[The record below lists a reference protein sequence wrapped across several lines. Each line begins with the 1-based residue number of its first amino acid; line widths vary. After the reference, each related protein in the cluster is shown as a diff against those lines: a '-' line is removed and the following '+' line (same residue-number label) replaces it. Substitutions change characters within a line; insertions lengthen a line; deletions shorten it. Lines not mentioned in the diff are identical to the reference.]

1 MKIKATGWI
10 AIAGVALVAVLA
22 ILAALGSR
30 TEPLRKLVVA
40 TLADRLDSD
49 VELGAFSVDLVPR
62 VTVYGEQLRLRLR
75 GTPSDVPPLI
85 EIKSFTVHC
94 GLLDIIRRPRRFK
107 HVTLEGLVVNIP
119 PGGLKKQQNPIAD
132 AFKDA
137 SAPSDPKSD
146 KSVKEN
152 EAPIIV
158 EELLADGAL
167 LRIIPRRANK
177 PPKEFLIRLLA
188 MESLGYGQK
197 MPFKATLTNPLPKG
211 QIETSGTFGP
221 WQKGDPGSTPLAG
234 RYTFTHADLGT
245 IKGIG
250 GFLDSEGDFAGALD
264 RIAVRGETRTPDF
277 SLDTSR
283 QPVPLTTTFRAVV
296 DGTDGD
302 TYLENVDAK
311 FLRTSL
317 TAKGAVTGTKGVKGR
332 TVKLE
337 VQIHQG
343 RIEDLLRL
351 ATAAKKPLMIGNVA
365 LNTSFLLPPGE
376 ADVIQRLHLD
386 GQFGVRQAEF
396 TDPKVQ
402 QKLGGMSQRA
412 RGIDPQDAKAENVVS
427 DLKGT
432 FKLKNATLSF
442 SELSFAIPGATVQL
456 AGDYALR
463 SQALAFEGTLRMQA
477 TISQAAGG
485 GVKSIF
491 LKLIDPLFRKKGSGA
506 VIPIRVSGTADDPK
520 FGLDVGKVFKR

>member
-1 MKIKATGWI
+1 MRIRVTGWI
-10 AIAGVALVAVLA
+10 AIAALGVLVTLT
-22 ILAALGSR
+22 ILAGLASR
-30 TEPLRKLVVA
+30 TEPLRKLVVT
-40 TLADRLDSD
+40 TLEDRLGSD

-62 VTVYGEQLRLRLR
+62 VTVYGEQLRVRLR
-75 GTPSDVPPLI
+75 GTPADVPPLI

-94 GLLDIIRRPRRFK
+94 SVLDIIRKPRRFK

-119 PGGLKKQQNPIAD
+119 PGGFKKEGPIGD
-132 AFKDA
+132 VFKDA
-137 SAPSDPKSD
+137 EAQSDLESD
-146 KSVKEN
+146 NSVKKN

-167 LRIIPRRANK
+167 LRIIPRRADK
-177 PPKEFLIRLLA
+177 QPKEFLIQLLA

-197 MPFKATLTNPLPKG
+197 MPFKATLINPLPKG

-250 GFLDSEGDFAGALD
+250 GFLDSEGDFAGELD

-283 QPVPLTTTFRAVV
+283 QPVPLTTKFRAVV

-311 FLRTSL
+311 FLSTSL

-365 LNTSFLLPPGE
+365 LTTSFLLPPGE
-376 ADVIQRLHLD
+376 ADVIQRLHLN

-412 RGIDPQDAKAENVVS
+412 RGIDPQDAKADNVVS
-427 DLKGT
+427 DLQGT
-432 FKLKNATLSF
+432 FKLRNATLSF
-442 SELSFAIPGATVQL
+442 SQLSFAIPGASVQL

-463 SQALAFEGTLRMQA
+463 NQALAFEGTLRMQA

-485 GVKSIF
+485 GIKSIF
-491 LKLIDPLFRKKGSGA
+491 LKLIDPLFKKKGSGA
-506 VIPIRVSGTADDPK
+506 VIPIRVTGTADDPK